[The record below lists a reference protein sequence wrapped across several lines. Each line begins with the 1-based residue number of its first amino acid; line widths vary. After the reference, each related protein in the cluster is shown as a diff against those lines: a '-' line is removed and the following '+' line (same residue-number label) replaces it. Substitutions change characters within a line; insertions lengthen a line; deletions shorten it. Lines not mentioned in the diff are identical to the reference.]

1 MPLYETV
8 DSYLQNNLKRD
19 LEKYFGIV
27 EKNGVRLVA
36 SVKRPLS
43 PDMEIF
49 VAPQDPEIFSALVFH
64 LAVAESAIA
73 DRGRRNTLEDF
84 LLVSGWPSFDLR
96 PSPMELIRSAG
107 LPDWRKVDGMAE
119 AASEIV
125 YKEVEHT
132 LKLGQVRTR
141 ETAAV
146 AAAKARLEEDRELAD
161 GILEQYQ
168 GFSYTLANEG

>member
-1 MPLYETV
+1 MSLYATV

-27 EKNGVRLVA
+27 EKDGVRLVA

-43 PDMEIF
+43 PEMEIF
-49 VAPQDPEIFSALVFH
+49 VAPRDPEIFSALVFH
-64 LAVAESAIA
+64 LAVAEFAL
-73 DRGRRNTLEDF
+73 DNHGRRNTLEDF

-96 PSPMELIRSAG
+96 QSPADLIRSAG

-132 LKLGQVRTR
+132 LKHGQVRTR

-161 GILEQYQ
+161 EILGQYQ
-168 GFSYTLANEG
+168 AISYTLANEG